1 MHSSE
6 LRGHLRLHFVVFLWG
21 FTAILGQLISLPA
34 TQLVWH
40 RMLIALA
47 GLLVWVKFKNID
59 LSIGWKPALQM
70 IVTGGITAAHWI
82 TFFHAVKISNVSITL
97 ACMSSGALFVSFIE
111 PIIYKRRI
119 VLSEIFFGL
128 LTIIGISVIFQVA
141 GGYRMG
147 IIVALISA
155 ALAALFAVINGVFAK
170 TYRPTVVTTYEML
183 GGVIAI
189 TIYLGL
195 TAGFDPTMFSPP
207 AIDWLYLGI
216 LGTVC
221 TAYAFI
227 VSVDVTKIL
236 NPYTVVLTINMEP
249 IYGIILAFIIFGD
262 AEKMTPS
269 FYLGAS
275 VILAAVFGNALLRK
289 WQKRKVVKRDHS

>member
-1 MHSSE
+1 MHSNE
-6 LRGHLRLHFVVFLWG
+6 LKGQLQLHFVVFLWG
-21 FTAILGQLISLPA
+21 FTAILGQLITLPA

-40 RMLIALA
+40 RMLIALLSL
-47 GLLVWVKFKNID
+47 GVWVRFKGID
-59 LSIGWKPALQM
+59 LSVGWRPALQM
-70 IVTGGITAAHWI
+70 IGTGAITAAHWI

-111 PIIYKRRI
+111 PLIFRRRI
-119 VLSEIFFGL
+119 VLSEILFGV
-128 LTIIGISVIFQVA
+128 LTIVGISVIFQVA
-141 GGYRMG
+141 GGYKLG

-183 GGVIAI
+183 GGVFAI
-189 TIYLGL
+189 SIYLGL
-195 TAGFDPTMFSPP
+195 TAGFTPAMFTPP
-207 AIDWLYLGI
+207 PLDWFYLLL

-227 VSVDVTKIL
+227 VSVQVMKFL

-249 IYGIILAFIIFGD
+249 IYGIILAFFIFGES
-262 AEKMTPS
+262 EKMTPN

-275 VILAAVFGNALLRK
+275 VILLAVFGNAILRR
-289 WQKRKVVKRDHS
+289 WQRKRSV